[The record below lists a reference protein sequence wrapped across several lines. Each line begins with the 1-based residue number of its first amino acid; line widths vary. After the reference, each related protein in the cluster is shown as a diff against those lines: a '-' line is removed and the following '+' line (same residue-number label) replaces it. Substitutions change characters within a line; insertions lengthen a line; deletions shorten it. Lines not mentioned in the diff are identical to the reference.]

1 MRPLLTLYIIVCI
14 LTYFVLLLFEPGQSI
29 MERIFDSIT
38 LGYVGFAI
46 VVFCF
51 VMVILALQHF

>member
-1 MRPLLTLYIIVCI
+1 MLALFKLYIIVCI
-14 LTYFVLLLFEPGQSI
+14 LTYFVLILFEPGQSI
-29 MERIFDSIT
+29 IERIFDSIT

>member
-1 MRPLLTLYIIVCI
+1 MIALLKLYIIVCI
-14 LTYFVLLLFEPGQSI
+14 LTYFILLIVEPQQTI
-29 MERIFDSIT
+29 IERIFDSLT

-51 VMVILALQHF
+51 VCVILALEYF

>member
-1 MRPLLTLYIIVCI
+1 MIALLKLYIIVCI
-14 LTYFVLLLFEPGQSI
+14 LTYFILLIVEAQQTI
-29 MERIFDSIT
+29 IERIFDSLT

-51 VMVILALQHF
+51 VCVILALEYF

>member
-1 MRPLLTLYIIVCI
+1 MIALLKLYIIVCI
-14 LTYFVLLLFEPGQSI
+14 LTYFILLLVEPQQTI
-29 MERIFDSIT
+29 IERIFDSLT

-51 VMVILALQHF
+51 VCVILALQHF

>member
-1 MRPLLTLYIIVCI
+1 MLALFKLYIIVCI

-29 MERIFDSIT
+29 IERIFDSIT

-46 VVFCF
+46 VIFCF

>member
-1 MRPLLTLYIIVCI
+1 MKPLLTLYIIVCI

>member
-29 MERIFDSIT
+29 IERIFDSIT
-38 LGYVGFAI
+38 LGYVEFAI